1 MAEATFCHLT
11 SPAFVTGIA
20 VGAASAALYVRFL
33 HFPALVYTVLAVF
46 AHHFS
51 ATFHVME
58 YHDQSTQQLQNMYKI
73 S

>member
-1 MAEATFCHLT
+1 MAEATFRYLT

-33 HFPALVYTVLAVF
+33 HFPALVYNVLAVF

-51 ATFHVME
+51 ATFHVIE
-58 YHDQSTQQLQNMYKI
+58 YQSIINQLTQQLHKI
-73 S
+73 K